1 MSVEAFAARLGGE
14 LLTPEHARYDDARR
28 IWNGAID
35 RRPPFILR
43 CTGVA
48 DVIAAVRF
56 ARERDLPIAV
66 RGGGHSIAGHALCD
80 DGIVI
85 DLSAMRAA
93 RVDPAARTVRA
104 EGGCLNEDI
113 DRESQAF
120 GLATTGGIVSHT
132 GIGGLTLGGGI
143 GHLMRKFGLTI
154 DNLLSCDV
162 VTAEGELVTASE
174 DENPDLFWGLRGGGG
189 NFGIVTSFEFRLH
202 PLGPD
207 VLAGMLAWPMSVA
220 PQILGFLSEFAAEAP
235 DEIGLIANLRLAP
248 PLPAI
253 PTELHGTPI
262 VALVATY
269 TGHHD
274 AGAAV
279 LSALRAL
286 PQPAMDT
293 LTPKPYVTHQKMFDP
308 TVPHGWHY
316 YWRSH
321 KLGPLTDEV
330 VDIVVDHLERI
341 TSPRTTVPIFTLG
354 GAVARVPSE
363 ATAYSNRDADY
374 DINIA
379 GAWLPDD
386 PEPDEHIAWVRGF
399 HAALE
404 PYSKGVY
411 VNFTT
416 DDSAER
422 VRSAAYGEAHWDR
435 LVKIKTKYDPD
446 NVFRYN
452 ANIPSRRGGREEL
465 PEQPRAESNYFA

>member
-1 MSVEAFAARLGGE
+1 MADHSVQDLAARFSGE
-14 LLTPEHARYDDARR
+14 LLTPDSPGYDNARK
-28 IWNGAID
+28 IWNGHVD
-35 RRPPFILR
+35 RRPTLIAR
-43 CTGVA
+43 CQGVA
-48 DVIAAVRF
+48 DVIAAVRY
-56 ARERDLPIAV
+56 ARTVDLPIAV
-66 RGGGHSIAGHALCD
+66 RGGGHAIAGHALCD
-80 DGIVI
+80 DGLVI
-85 DLSAMRAA
+85 DLSAMRAV

-104 EGGCLNEDI
+104 EGGSLNEHL

-143 GHLMRKFGLTI
+143 GHLMRKFGLSI

-162 VTAEGELVTASE
+162 VTADGELVTASE
-174 DENPDLFWGLRGGGG
+174 YENPDLFWGLRGGGG
-189 NFGIVTSFEFRLH
+189 NFGVVTSFEFRLH

-220 PQILGFLSEFAAEAP
+220 PQVLAFLREFAAEAP
-235 DEIGLIANLRLAP
+235 DEVGLIANLRLAP
-248 PLPAI
+248 PLPVI

-269 TGHHD
+269 AGHPD
-274 AGAAV
+274 AGAPA

-286 PQPAMDT
+286 PRPVMDT
-293 LTPKPYVTHQKMFDP
+293 LVPRPYVTHQKMFDP

-330 VDIVVDHLERI
+330 IDIVVDHAERI

-354 GAVARVPSE
+354 GAVTRVPSE
-363 ATAYSNRDADY
+363 ATAYSNRAAAY

-379 GAWLPDD
+379 GAWLPED
-386 PEPDEHIAWVRGF
+386 PEPDRHIAWVREF
-399 HAALE
+399 FDALE
-404 PYSKGVY
+404 PHSEGVY

-416 DDSAER
+416 DDSSER
-422 VRSAAYGEAHWDR
+422 MRSGAYGEAHWSR
-435 LVKIKTKYDPD
+435 LVQIKSKYDTG
-446 NVFRYN
+446 NVFRFN
-452 ANIPSRRGGREEL
+452 ANIP
-465 PEQPRAESNYFA
+465 PT

>member
-1 MSVEAFAARLGGE
+1 MADHSVQDLAARFSGE
-14 LLTPEHARYDDARR
+14 LLTPDSPGYDDARK
-28 IWNGAID
+28 IWNGHVD
-35 RRPPFILR
+35 RRPRLIAR
-43 CTGVA
+43 CHGVA
-48 DVIAAVRF
+48 DVLAAVRY
-56 ARERDLPIAV
+56 ARAVDLPIAV
-66 RGGGHSIAGHALCD
+66 RGGGHAIAGHALCE
-80 DGIVI
+80 DGLVI
-85 DLSAMRAA
+85 DLSAMRAV

-104 EGGCLNEDI
+104 EGGSLNEHL

-162 VTAEGELVTASE
+162 VTADGELVTASE
-174 DENPDLFWGLRGGGG
+174 YENPDLFWGLRGGGG

-202 PLGPD
+202 PLGPE

-220 PQILGFLSEFAAEAP
+220 PQVLDFLREFAAEAP
-235 DEIGLIANLRLAP
+235 DEVGLIANLRLAP

-253 PTELHGTPI
+253 PTELHGNPI

-269 TGHHD
+269 AGPPD
-274 AGAAV
+274 AGV
-279 LSALRAL
+279 RSLSPLRAL

-293 LTPKPYVTHQKMFDP
+293 LVPKPYVTHQKMFDP

-330 VDIVVDHLERI
+330 IDIVIDHAERI

-354 GAVARVPSE
+354 GAVTREPSD
-363 ATAYSNRDADY
+363 ATAYSNRDAAF

-386 PEPDEHIAWVRGF
+386 PEPDRHIAWVREF
-399 HAALE
+399 FDALE
-404 PYSKGVY
+404 PYSEGVY

-416 DDSAER
+416 DDTAER
-422 VRSAAYGEAHWDR
+422 VRSAAYSAAHWSR
-435 LVKIKTKYDPD
+435 LVQIKSKYDPG
-446 NVFRYN
+446 NVFRFN
-452 ANIPSRRGGREEL
+452 ANIP
-465 PEQPRAESNYFA
+465 PA

>member
-1 MSVEAFAARLGGE
+1 MLKPVAVETLAAQFDGE

-35 RRPPFILR
+35 RRPPIILR
-43 CTGVA
+43 CAGVA

-56 ARERDLPIAV
+56 AREHDLPIAV
-66 RGGGHSIAGHALCD
+66 RGGGHAIAGHALCD
-80 DGIVI
+80 DGIAI
-85 DLSAMRAA
+85 DLSAMRGT
-93 RVDPAARTVRA
+93 RVDPAARTIRVQ
-104 EGGCLNEDI
+104 GGCLNEDL

-143 GHLMRKFGLTI
+143 GHLMRKYGLAV
-154 DNLLSCDV
+154 DNLISCDV
-162 VTAEGELVTASE
+162 VTAEGELLTATAT
-174 DENPDLFWGLRGGGG
+174 ENPDLFWALRGGGG

-207 VLAGMLAWPMSVA
+207 VLAGMLAWPLSVA
-220 PQILGFLSEFAAEAP
+220 PEILGFLREFAAEAP
-235 DEIGLIANLRLAP
+235 DEIGLIANVRLAP
-248 PLPAI
+248 PLPVI
-253 PTELHGTPI
+253 PPELHGAPT

-269 TGHHD
+269 AGHPD
-274 AGAAV
+274 AGAHA

-286 PQPAMDT
+286 PRPAMDT
-293 LTPKPYVTHQKMFDP
+293 LVPKPYVTHQKMFDP

-330 VDIVVDHLERI
+330 IDLVVDHVERI
-341 TSPRTTVPIFTLG
+341 TSPRTTVPIFTVG
-354 GAVARVPSE
+354 GAVARIPSE
-363 ATAYSNRDADY
+363 ATAYSNRDAAY

-386 PEPDEHIAWVRGF
+386 PEPDKHIAWVREF

-416 DDSAER
+416 DDPAER
-422 VRSAAYGEAHWDR
+422 VRSGAYGAAHWSR
-435 LVKIKTKYDPD
+435 LVQIKSEYDPD

-452 ANIPSRRGGREEL
+452 ANIPPG
-465 PEQPRAESNYFA
+465 